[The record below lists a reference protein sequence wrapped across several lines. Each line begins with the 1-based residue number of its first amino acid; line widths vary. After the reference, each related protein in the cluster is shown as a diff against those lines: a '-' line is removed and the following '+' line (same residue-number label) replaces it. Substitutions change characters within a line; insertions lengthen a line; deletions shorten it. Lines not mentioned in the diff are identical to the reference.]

1 MKRSSCTLLQAF
13 SEKQDKL
20 KSRWHTYTNSPPGQ
34 FVLLDLLAHRSA
46 EMLIRLP
53 SACRG
58 KTAVQFPASSSHVC
72 CVELAL
78 KWLLCTCVG
87 RKGPLS
93 TWAIIRVNTFS
104 WLPRPWWYG
113 CAHALGTGRASFQ
126 FFFSISLKLLLLAFS
141 LLNGTYQDNNHL
153 YWGNFFIKDMVFK
166 KDLKTRCIL

>member
-1 MKRSSCTLLQAF
+1 M
-13 SEKQDKL
+13 L

-58 KTAVQFPASSSHVC
+58 KTAVQFPASSSHVR

-78 KWLLCTCVG
+78 KWLLCTRVG

-93 TWAIIRVNTFS
+93 TWALIRVNTFS

-126 FFFSISLKLLLLAFS
+126 FFFSISLKFRSRRKVFLDRLSRKRNEELLVYF
-141 LLNGTYQDNNHL
+141 N
-153 YWGNFFIKDMVFK
+153 VFK
-166 KDLKTRCIL
+166 TPVSKHMFREFEHQSKHKGEPNKAKGNQV